1 MECSKTDCSLVDIEN
16 ISSTA
21 ILASD
26 SSVNHTLESS
36 IDHTMPNETMT
47 SISLCSN
54 ATFGTSMN
62 QSIESSFNASLLEE
76 SNEMP
81 QPVTIS
87 LPFPI
92 PNLVKE
98 NFDDGLDQFDPN
110 ALILGSKSIP
120 SDSKKIGSAKKH
132 EFSPKF
138 SNQFEYAVVPDSKFD
153 QSSTKI
159 SIKLEA
165 KPESPSRIPLKTHSS
180 NGCDDLDKTDKTV
193 NESLE
198 SADDSGVKPNESC
211 DDTANDDS
219 GVRAENESYSMNE
232 SDLRPEHES
241 SGIVEDIRVS
251 EEIPKNIEKTVES
264 VQPYQ
269 ILDENS
275 SNAVDHNISRSASN
289 EYSSDLSF
297 NGKFKFN
304 VSEKET
310 ITSIPKMFSKIRESL
325 AADSDDSLTTKSEIK
340 LEDVEEEETEEEK
353 LRNESF
359 ELLQKEDSSMML
371 YVNERS
377 PDPHSRSH
385 TIFENSHNED
395 EKIVAPFSKAKSEK
409 NDIKIFN
416 RLRKS
421 ILGICPPPTVTKDS
435 FTMDQL
441 IKLYNENE
449 AKERI
454 VSEPAKLEA
463 QESFFRPTHTPEEV
477 VEMTDHIRS
486 NEMSWREMLHM
497 KCHDVYYNRS
507 TYCESIE
514 RMCLKYSEKFV
525 GGETNSSINIVKSPC
540 SLKKKNERLK

>member
-21 ILASD
+21 IPASD
-26 SSVNHTLESS
+26 SSVNQTLESS

-47 SISLCSN
+47 SISSN

-62 QSIESSFNASLLEE
+62 HSIESSFNASLLEE

-81 QPVTIS
+81 RPVTIS

-98 NFDDGLDQFDPN
+98 NFDGGLDQFDPN

-120 SDSKKIGSAKKH
+120 SDAKEIGSGAKKA
-132 EFSPKF
+132 EFSPKL
-138 SNQFEYAVVPDSKFD
+138 SNQFEYAVVQDHKFVE
-153 QSSTKI
+153 SSTKI

-165 KPESPSRIPLKTHSS
+165 KAESPSRNPSKLNSS
-180 NGCDDLDKTDKTV
+180 NGCDDFDKTDKTV

-269 ILDENS
+269 VLDENS
-275 SNAVDHNISRSASN
+275 SNAVDHNIISRSASN
-289 EYSSDLSF
+289 EYENSSDLSF

-325 AADSDDSLTTKSEIK
+325 IPAADKPEIK

-385 TIFENSHNED
+385 TIFENIHNED

-409 NDIKIFN
+409 NDIRIFN

-421 ILGICPPPTVTKDS
+421 ILGICPPPAVTKDS

-449 AKERI
+449 AKETKI
-454 VSEPAKLEA
+454 SESVKLEA
-463 QESFFRPTHTPEEV
+463 HESFFKPTHTPEEV